1 MKKSLNFVLWIIYSK
16 LLVIHT
22 LTDRKIYR
30 PSADELKN
38 PNIYPERSLYGIKAI
53 QADNWKVEDLT
64 GNGVG
69 GVVLNLPW

>member
-1 MKKSLNFVLWIIYSK
+1 MKTSLTLLIWILYSK
-16 LLVIHT
+16 FLVIHT

-38 PNIYPERSLYGIKAI
+38 PNIYPQRSIYGIKAI
-53 QADNWKVEDLT
+53 QADNWKVEDLS

-69 GVVLNLPW
+69 GVVINFPW

>member
-53 QADNWKVEDLT
+53 QADNWKVQDLT